1 MIQKIKLLFGITPPL
16 MKQVIVMR
24 TDLNM
29 RKGKMIAQGS
39 HASLKVVLENKRH
52 RWVKQWLHQSFT
64 KIVVKAQTIDEL
76 KQVYADAMTKQ
87 IPVAWITD
95 AGRTEFNGVP
105 TDTCIAVG
113 PAPVDLINTVTG
125 HLKLL

>member
-1 MIQKIKLLFGITPPL
+1 

-24 TDLNM
+24 TDLGM
-29 RKGKMIAQGS
+29 RKGKMIAQGA
-39 HASLKVVLENKRH
+39 HASMKVVLENLMH
-52 RWVKQWLHQSFT
+52 PWVIKWTNQAFT
-64 KIVVKAQTIDEL
+64 KIVVKAQSLDQMEDIFHRAKT
-76 KQVYADAMTKQ
+76 AG

-113 PAPVDLINTVTG
+113 PAPMDVIDPITG
-125 HLKLL
+125 ELKLL